1 VARAV
6 DVAEVAR
13 RLLGNAVELG
23 GVRIASEAVGGG
35 GRERLVSAIEITLVR
50 AAPSARRRR
59 GGRRK
64 PGS

>member
-23 GVRIASEAVGGG
+23 GVRVASEAVGSEG
-35 GRERLVSAIEITLVR
+35 RLVSAIETENSHAEEEL
-50 AAPSARRRR
+50 AM
-59 GGRRK
+59 
-64 PGS
+64 